1 MDYPFMPY
9 LIGIFVILV
18 SIGLVME
25 VRDTSQ
31 ATAETANTQ
40 LTQGI
45 SSEDQVEATCDYEAN
60 TVACD
65 YKTAIERCGKTI
77 LDANPLTNDLKDN
90 DDVVTRY
97 NKCVEPYRSRAQR
110 SNADLAPPER

>member
-1 MDYPFMPY
+1 MPY

-40 LTQGI
+40 PQLTQGI

-60 TVACD
+60 TAACD

-97 NKCVEPYRSRAQR
+97 NKCVEPYRLRAQR
-110 SNADLAPPER
+110 SNADLAPPEH